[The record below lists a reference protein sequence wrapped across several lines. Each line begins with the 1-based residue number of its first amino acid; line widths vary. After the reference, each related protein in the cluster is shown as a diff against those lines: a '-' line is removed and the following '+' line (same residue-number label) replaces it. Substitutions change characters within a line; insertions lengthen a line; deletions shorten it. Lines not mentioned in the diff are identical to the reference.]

1 MFKLILTVFFSLIL
15 IFLLPVVIF
24 ATSHDDRVKTFT
36 CDSVKNFSATPM
48 QGTTKTTFRI
58 SGQIVNCK
66 IGSGLSRIAVYSH
79 LSGSKPF
86 DVSVDS
92 LNTNGEFI
100 VTGTFSSQ
108 GRWEL
113 AVRRDVQNIPV
124 DNKII
129 IAINPEPGSPTAT
142 PQSRSSTD
150 CIDLPGNFNAP
161 CFPGLKAGFKD
172 LGSFV
177 TNFMDLVLALV
188 GLLAFLMLVYGA
200 LRYIFAGGDK
210 QGLQSARQ
218 RMIYAIIGLIVVA
231 LAFALTQFIEQVLAP
246 NKSSPISIYNLQ
258 FTIINEAYAQTVK
271 SPLAEKYDFGGYQN
285 LGHFISTLLPTIFS
299 IAALGVV
306 FYFLLGA
313 FKWLSSGGNKEGI
326 SSARG
331 MITHSII
338 GFFLLMMIFLIMQF
352 LPEFL
357 GINLNIFAP

>member
-1 MFKLILTVFFSLIL
+1 MLKLILTAFFSLTP

-24 ATSHDDRVKTFT
+24 ASNHDDREKTFT
-36 CDSVKNFSATPM
+36 CDSVKNFSASPI
-48 QGTTKTTFRI
+48 QGTIKTQFRI
-58 SGQIVNCK
+58 SGRIENCK
-66 IGSGLSRIAVYSH
+66 IGSGLSRVAVYSY
-79 LSGSKPF
+79 LSGNKTF
-86 DVSVDS
+86 DVSIDS
-92 LNTNGEFI
+92 LGTNGEFV
-100 VTGTFSSQ
+100 VTGTFPGQ

-129 IAINPEPGSPTAT
+129 ISINPESGPTT
-142 PQSRSSTD
+142 TVPQSKSATD

-161 CFPGLKAGFKD
+161 CFPGLKADFRD
-172 LGSFV
+172 LGSLV

-188 GLLAFLMLVYGA
+188 GLLAFLMLLYGA

-218 RMIYAIIGLIVVA
+218 RMIYAIVGLIVVA

-246 NKSSPISIYNLQ
+246 SKPSPLSLV
-258 FTIINEAYAQTVK
+258 TTAYAQTVK
-271 SPLAEKYDFGGYQN
+271 TPLAEKYDFGGYQN
-285 LGHFISTLLPTIFS
+285 LGHFISSLLPTIFS